1 MKVKNE
7 EELANILG
15 MAFASYAN
23 KVQNGLTGPFKSFLT
38 GEESV
43 DMKVSLHADGSI
55 HMTPLSLLAVQP
67 EKLFGEQAQTEA
79 ELVNSTPVLEGQ
91 TPEPDDTGVY
101 PAETVEEVKPKRKRK
116 TQ

>member
-38 GEESV
+38 GQDSV
-43 DMKVSLHADGSI
+43 DVKISLTPDGSI
-55 HMTPLSLLAVQP
+55 NMLSIDPIV
-67 EKLFGEQAQTEA
+67 
-79 ELVNSTPVLEGQ
+79 ELDAIAPIEPPVLEAVSPVEIAEDESDANVPELEAEQ
-91 TPEPDDTGVY
+91 TIIEKEY
-101 PAETVEEVKPKRKRK
+101 PKPKRKRK
-116 TQ
+116 V